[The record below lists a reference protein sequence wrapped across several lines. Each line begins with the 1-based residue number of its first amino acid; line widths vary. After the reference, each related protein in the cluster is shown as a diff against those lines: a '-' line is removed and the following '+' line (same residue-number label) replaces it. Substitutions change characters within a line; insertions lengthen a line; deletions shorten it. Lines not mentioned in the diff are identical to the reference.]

1 MANQIDTA
9 ALVQMLFQ
17 LEAAV
22 EKGQVQS
29 FEVGWNNEVPQLE
42 PLPGELYAKHM
53 LSGLSSI
60 EVKVVIKDERLGK
73 AYAKEAANRPQH
85 G

>member
-1 MANQIDTA
+1 
-9 ALVQMLFQ
+9 
-17 LEAAV
+17 
-22 EKGQVQS
+22 
-29 FEVGWNNEVPQLE
+29 VPQLE